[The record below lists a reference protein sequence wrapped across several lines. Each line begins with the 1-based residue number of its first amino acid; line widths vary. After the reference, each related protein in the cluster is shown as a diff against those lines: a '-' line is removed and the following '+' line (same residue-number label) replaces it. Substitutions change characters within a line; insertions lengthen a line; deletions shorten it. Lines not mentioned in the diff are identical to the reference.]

1 MKGVDFSK
9 RRIPLIVA
17 ESQNPGPVVWL
28 IGVEH
33 GDEVGGMVVIHELF
47 GLIRKQGLL
56 KGKIYAIP
64 LLNPMGFEM
73 VSRHIPYT
81 KEDLNRSYPGNPNGT
96 LAERIAYKI
105 HESIIQSKPDLVLD
119 LHNDW
124 HNSIP
129 YIILENQKKDE
140 KKTLNKKIK
149 KIARRSGLVMIKE
162 TDDIPNSLSSTLY
175 NNKIPAITLELGQ
188 SYIVNE
194 KNVEI
199 GVNSLINILSFFN
212 MLNSDNT
219 PLNYIKGKK
228 LRKKILYYT
237 DEPRSTKTGIIRFKA
252 EAGEYVPK
260 NHTIAEIFDVF
271 GKKIETIKSKE
282 KGIIL
287 GNNDNS
293 VSMPGTSIIAMGAL
307 KNSKQEK
314 KRKPK
319 KIITKKD

>member
-9 RRIPLIVA
+9 RRIPLIMA
-17 ESQNPGPVVWL
+17 ESDVEGPVIWL

-47 GLIRKQGLL
+47 ELIKKQGLL
-56 KGKIYAIP
+56 RGKVYAIP

-81 KEDLNRSYPGNPNGT
+81 KEDLNRSYPGNQKGT

-105 HESIIQSKPDLVLD
+105 HEAIIQSKPDLVLD

-129 YIILENQKKDE
+129 YIILENQKSEE
-140 KKTLNKKIK
+140 KKSINKKIR

-162 TDDIPNSLSSTLY
+162 TDDIPSSLSTTLY
-175 NNKIPAITLELGQ
+175 NNNIPAITLELGQ

-194 KNVEI
+194 KNVKI
-199 GVNSLINILSFFN
+199 GLNSLINILSFFN
-212 MLNSDNT
+212 VLNSDPIT
-219 PLNYIKGKK
+219 LNYIKSKKIRKK
-228 LRKKILYYT
+228 LLFYT
-237 DEPRSTKTGIIRFKA
+237 DQPRSTKTGIIRFKV
-252 EAGEYVPK
+252 EAGDFVRK
-260 NHTIAEIFDVF
+260 NQIIAEIFDVF
-271 GKKIETIKSKE
+271 GKKIETIKAKD

-293 VSMPGTSIIAMGAL
+293 VSMPGTSIIAMGSI
-307 KNSKQEK
+307 NESS
-314 KRKPK
+314 
-319 KIITKKD
+319 

>member
-1 MKGVDFSK
+1 MNKHTTKIRRSFFNIMKGVDFSK
-9 RRIPLIVA
+9 RRIPLIMA
-17 ESQNPGPVVWL
+17 ESSAEGPTIWI

-47 GLIRKQGLL
+47 ELIKKQGLL

-73 VSRHIPYT
+73 VSRQIPYT

-96 LAERIAYKI
+96 LAQRIAFKI
-105 HESIIQSKPDLVLD
+105 HEAIMQSRPDLVLD

-124 HNSIP
+124 QNSIP
-129 YIILENQKKDE
+129 YIILENQKNAE
-140 KKTLNKKIK
+140 KKSLNKKIK

-162 TDDIPNSLSSTLY
+162 TDDIPNSLSTTLY
-175 NNKIPAITLELGQ
+175 KNKIPAITLELGQ
-188 SYIVNE
+188 SHIVNE

-199 GVNSLINILSFFN
+199 GLNSLINILSFFN
-212 MLNSDNT
+212 MLNSDHI
-219 PLNYIKGKK
+219 PLSYIKGKK
-228 LRKKILYYT
+228 FRKKILHYT
-237 DEPRSTKTGIIRFKA
+237 DEPRSTKTGIIRFKV
-252 EAGEYVPK
+252 EEGDLVKK
-260 NHTIAEIFDVF
+260 NQIIAEIFDVF
-271 GKKIETIKSKE
+271 GTKIETIKAKE

-307 KNSKQEK
+307 NE
-314 KRKPK
+314 
-319 KIITKKD
+319 I